1 MLFRAPMIV
10 LAACLIAA
18 PSASTAAAQETTTRL
33 VHDEQA
39 GEFVVEIGPMHVPVG
54 AMEPAEAGHAHGEG
68 ANDPHAVHGGAVF
81 APVEIVTFP
90 VGGYLHAFSYEV
102 VDGAGRALPVE
113 VLHHLNLINPDNRE
127 LFLPISQRM
136 LAVGK
141 ETGSQGMPWLLLG
154 YPVPGGTRMAVST
167 MLHNP
172 TGKEHHGVTVRVHLK
187 YTPVGRPWP
196 LFNVYPFQM
205 DVAFPAGDKSFDL
218 PPGRSEWS
226 YEASPRIEGRIM
238 AIGGHFHEHAVSLV
252 FQDVTTG
259 KPIWEGLPIED
270 DEGNLTGVTLGRL
283 YRTLGEKVYPDHVYR
298 VTVTYEN
305 PFPDTLYAGG
315 MGVIGGVFMPSGGG
329 MWPRADK
336 TNELYVLDRRHYM
349 REVRGKYEELMAL
362 EDAPRAPQRAEDGHG
377 HRH

>member
-1 MLFRAPMIV
+1 MLCRTPLTALV
-10 LAACLIAA
+10 LCLAT
-18 PSASTAAAQETTTRL
+18 SASASAQQTTTRL
-33 VHDEQA
+33 VHDEEA

-54 AMEPAEAGHAHGEG
+54 AMEPAEAGQHAHAGG
-68 ANDPHAVHGGAVF
+68 GSDPHAVHGGAVF

-102 VDGAGRALPVE
+102 VDGEGRALPVE

-154 YPVPGGTRMAVST
+154 YPVPGGTRMAVSA

-172 TGKEHHGVTVRVHLK
+172 TGKEHHGVMVRVHLE

-218 PPGRSEWS
+218 PPGRSAWS
-226 YEASPRIEGRIM
+226 YEASPSIEGRIM
-238 AIGGHFHEHAVSLV
+238 AVGGHFHEHAVSLT
-252 FQDVTTG
+252 FEDVTTG
-259 KPIWEGLPIED
+259 KLIWEGFPIED
-270 DEGNLTGVTLGRL
+270 DDGNLTGVTLGRL

-329 MWPRADK
+329 MWPRAD
-336 TNELYVLDRRHYM
+336 TANELYALDRMHYM
-349 REVRGKYEELMAL
+349 RQVRGKYEEIMAL
-362 EDAPRAPQRAEDGHG
+362 EDVSQAPGEGQTHS
-377 HRH
+377 H